1 MSEGF
6 LKRLWPLV
14 RLRYRLIWAHART
27 GNGKIA
33 LLFALYLLGLSLAG
47 VFGLSGIGTALADD
61 EFRQNGFLVRWMLA
75 GFFVNGMG
83 MSLLFGVSSREA
95 FSEESLRRYPLDSRD
110 RFLVRQLIG
119 LLDPVWLIL
128 GMGAIGVAVGTAFFA
143 KGSLLFGLPGAILF
157 LASNYLATSVLLAII
172 GLVMQTRRGSAL
184 LGVLVLLMIS
194 FGPLAIT
201 LFAVAKGNNL
211 WLALDRYL
219 IYTPPGSATLMMVG
233 DTPLRVFG
241 STLLLVGWC
250 AALLLALQR
259 LETIRPA
266 EELAGGGKIEWDDYY
281 DQLGGLFGRGLAP
294 YVAKALRYHL
304 RCNII
309 RFSLITSPLL
319 ILFGKFMLPDRS
331 RRGELIITFA
341 LFFITSSATG
351 AAMMLNLFGYDGAGI
366 RRYAVLPARLVRAL
380 QAGSI
385 ASLLLRGVMMLFAFA
400 VWVGLSARSGPAL
413 SPRLTVLVLSIVVAS
428 LFLFNGLGLWTSVLS
443 PKVADFDAM
452 WNNRL
457 SFGGNVV
464 MIGGVVVPYVIAIVL
479 SERIDPA
486 TLARFWWIPGL
497 FMLASIAFYIFSLRA
512 IEPTLQGRR
521 ERLINLIA
529 GAKDR

>member
-33 LLFALYLLGLSLAG
+33 LLFALYLLGLSLGGLFA
-47 VFGLSGIGTALADD
+47 LSGIGTAVADD
-61 EFRQNGFLVRWMLA
+61 EFGQKGFLARWMLT
-75 GFFVNGMG
+75 GLFINGVG
-83 MSLLFGVSSREA
+83 MSVLFGVSSREA
-95 FSEESLRRYPLDSRD
+95 FAEESLRRYPLDQQD
-110 RFLVRQLIG
+110 RFWVRQIIG
-119 LLDPVWLIL
+119 LLDPVWMIL
-128 GMGAIGVAVGTAFFA
+128 SMGVIGVAIGMAFFA
-143 KGSLLFGLPGAILF
+143 KGSLLLGLPGALLF
-157 LASNYLATSVLLAII
+157 IAANYLTTSVLLAVI

-194 FGPLAIT
+194 FGPLAIS
-201 LFAVAKGNNL
+201 LFAVAKGNSL
-211 WLALDRYL
+211 WLTLDRYL
-219 IYTPPGSATLMMVG
+219 KFTPPGAATLMMIG
-233 DTPLRVFG
+233 DTAPKVFG
-241 STLLLVGWC
+241 S
-250 AALLLALQR
+250 ALLLAGWCAILAVVLRR
-259 LETIRPA
+259 LEAVRPSDDF
-266 EELAGGGKIEWDDYY
+266 AGAGRIEWDDYY
-281 DQLGGLFGRGLAP
+281 DQVAGLFGRARAP
-294 YVAKALRYHL
+294 YVSKALRYHL

-366 RRYAVLPARLVRAL
+366 RRYAVLPSRLVHAL

-385 ASLLLRGVMMLFAFA
+385 ASLLLRGLMMLFAFT
-400 VWVGLSARSGPAL
+400 VWVALSAYSGSAL
-413 SPRLTVLVLSIVVAS
+413 SPRMLVLVLSIVVAS
-428 LFLFNGLGLWTSVLS
+428 LFLFNALGLWTSVLS
-443 PKVADFDAM
+443 PKVADFNAM

-464 MIGGVVVPYVIAIVL
+464 MIGGVVAPYVIAIVL
-479 SERIDPA
+479 SEKIDPE
-486 TLARFWWIPGL
+486 TMLRFWWLPGL
-497 FMLASIAFYIFSLRA
+497 LMLASIGFYLFSLRA
-512 IEPTLQGRR
+512 VERALDGRR

-529 GAKDR
+529 GARDR

>member
-6 LKRLWPLV
+6 LKRLLPLV

-47 VFGLSGIGTALADD
+47 LFALSGVGTAVADD
-61 EFRQNGFLVRWMLA
+61 EFGQKGFLARWMLT
-75 GFFVNGMG
+75 GFFINGIG

-95 FSEESLRRYPLDSRD
+95 FSEESLRRYPLDRHD
-110 RFLVRQLIG
+110 RFWVRQIIG

-128 GMGAIGVAVGTAFFA
+128 GMGAIGVAIGMAVFA
-143 KGSLLFGLPGAILF
+143 KGSLLLGLPGALLF
-157 LASNYLATSVLLAII
+157 ITANYLTTSVLLAVI

-194 FGPLAIT
+194 FGPLAIS
-201 LFAVAKGNNL
+201 LFAVSRGKSL

-219 IYTPPGSATLMMVG
+219 KFTPPGAATLMMIG
-233 DTPLRVFG
+233 DTAPIVFG
-241 STLLLVGWC
+241 S
-250 AALLLALQR
+250 ALLLAAWCALLVLALRR
-259 LETIRPA
+259 LEAYRPA
-266 EELAGGGKIEWDDYY
+266 DDFVGGGKIEWNDYY
-281 DQLGGLFGRGLAP
+281 DQIAGLFGRGLAP
-294 YVAKALRYHL
+294 YIAKALRYHL

-319 ILFGKFMLPDRS
+319 VLFGKFMMPGRS

-366 RRYAVLPARLVRAL
+366 RRYAVLPSRMVRAL

-385 ASLLLRGVMMLFAFA
+385 ASLLLRGVMMLFAFL
-400 VWVGLSARSGPAL
+400 VWVVLSAYAGSAL
-413 SPRLTVLVLSIVVAS
+413 NLRMMLLVLSIVAAS
-428 LFLFNGLGLWTSVLS
+428 LFLFNALGLWTSVLS

-457 SFGGNVV
+457 SFGANVV
-464 MIGGVVVPYVIAIVL
+464 MVGGVVVPYVIAIVL
-479 SERIDPA
+479 SEKIDPE
-486 TLARFWWIPGL
+486 TMFRFWWLPALLMI
-497 FMLASIAFYIFSLRA
+497 ASVAFYLFSLRA
-512 IEPTLQGRR
+512 VERTLRGRR